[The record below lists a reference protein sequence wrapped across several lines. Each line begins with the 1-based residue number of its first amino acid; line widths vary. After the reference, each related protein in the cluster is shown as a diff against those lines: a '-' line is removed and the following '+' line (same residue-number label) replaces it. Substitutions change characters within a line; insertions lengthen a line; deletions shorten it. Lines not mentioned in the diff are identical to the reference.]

1 MIIIRPSGARGQTNL
16 DWLDSRHTFSFNT
29 YRDPEHTHFRKL
41 RVLNEDI
48 VKPGMGFGTHSHSD
62 MEILTWVLEGA
73 LEHKDSLGNG
83 SVIRPGD
90 LQQMTAGAGIM
101 HSEFNH
107 SQTEPVHFLQIWV
120 FPSEKGLKPGYQ
132 QSTFGRHEMQGRLLK
147 IASGQR
153 SDKVVYINQD
163 AELYVAV
170 LQDGNRVQH
179 SFGENRHGWIQL
191 MRGSANVNGVALK
204 AGDGAAISDEQAVE
218 MVAARSTEFL
228 LFDLA

>member
-1 MIIIRPSGARGQTNL
+1 MIHIRPSGARGQTNL

-29 YRDPEHTHFRKL
+29 YRDPAHTHFRKL
-41 RVLNEDI
+41 RVINEDK

-83 SVIRPGD
+83 SIIRPGD
-90 LQQMTAGAGIM
+90 LQQMTAGTGIM

-107 SQTEPVHFLQIWV
+107 SQTEPVHFMQIWV
-120 FPSEKGLKPGYQ
+120 FPNEKGLRPGYQ
-132 QSTFGRHEMQGRLLK
+132 QLSFGRDEMQGRLLK
-147 IASGQR
+147 IASGQN
-153 SDKVVYINQD
+153 SDKVVHINQD

-170 LQDGNRVQH
+170 LQNGDRVRH
-179 SFGENRHGWIQL
+179 SFGENRHGWIQV
-191 MRGSANVNGVALK
+191 MRGATTVNEIVLE
-204 AGDGAAISDEQAVE
+204 AGDGASISDESTIEIA
-218 MVAARSTEFL
+218 AARSTEIM